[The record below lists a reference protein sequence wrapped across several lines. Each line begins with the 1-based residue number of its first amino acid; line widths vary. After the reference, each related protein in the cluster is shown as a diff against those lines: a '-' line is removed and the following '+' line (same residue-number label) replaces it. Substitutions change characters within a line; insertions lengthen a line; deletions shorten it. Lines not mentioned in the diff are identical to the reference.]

1 MNENAHQKAIIWSST
16 YTFSSVSLRTN
27 FSCTLN
33 GNRFQAEYCVIKPN
47 IRASKISKFT
57 SKDYLSFVRK
67 I

>member
-1 MNENAHQKAIIWSST
+1 MDESADQKAIVWSST
-16 YTFSSVSLRTN
+16 CTFPNVSLRTN